1 MSDDKLIRVNAM
13 LSVKTLSIL
22 DEYAAL
28 VGVSRSALIRG
39 LVSEAEPALRLL
51 LNKLKGFKDMNE
63 GERAAALA
71 RLTKV
76 SEVLGDG
83 VIRGVDAL

>member
-51 LNKLKGFKDMNE
+51 LNKLKGFEHMSE

>member
-51 LNKLKGFKDMNE
+51 LNKLKGFGDMNE

-76 SEVLGDG
+76 SEVLGGG